1 MCRVIHVQDHLLGGM
16 IYLKSIISVSPTPAP
31 SWEECALRMTEFSD

>member
-1 MCRVIHVQDHLLGGM
+1 MGGK
-16 IYLKSIISVSPTPAP
+16 IFGKSIIAISPTPAP